1 MHALPIPPIK
11 EEWLCIPPFNEGWA
25 PIPPFKENWAM
36 LLLESMDQDPNDDK
50 GHPLPTVERDVL
62 HPEVPDPDDPVW
74 QELCAAIGHSR
85 ALYKSQFGTVD
96 ESDKIHIE
104 KHNASL
110 LGGVLERWPSFLGGP
125 P

>member
-1 MHALPIPPIK
+1 
-11 EEWLCIPPFNEGWA
+11 
-25 PIPPFKENWAM
+25 M

-50 GHPLPTVERDVL
+50 GHPLPTVERDVP

-74 QELCAAIGHSR
+74 QELCEAMGHSR
-85 ALYKSQFGTVD
+85 ALYKSKFGTVD